1 MNFWRKKLIFAIV
14 AWSAVCDSTVH
25 IHSKHISSL
34 QLLECYSHLVKTY
47 ILHKI
52 MFWQQWSCLSKIIA
66 AVIPYNAAAVLLMVT
81 SVYTKL
87 GMHYKCELMRCHKF
101 SQGCP
106 KIYLDMLP
114 IKYTFLNVCDPIVDT
129 VLCCEDFLAQ
139 ML

>member
-1 MNFWRKKLIFAIV
+1 
-14 AWSAVCDSTVH
+14 
-25 IHSKHISSL
+25 
-34 QLLECYSHLVKTY
+34 
-47 ILHKI
+47 

-129 VLCCEDFLAQ
+129 VLCCEDFWAQ